1 MEQDVTIR
9 IDLPASYAHLNVLSS
24 CIGEL
29 LARAEGITD
38 RERVVYA
45 VQLAAHETCTNII
58 DHAYEGREGRRIA
71 ATLTLG
77 ARPQRV
83 VVELED
89 SGLPCDPDAIGDP
102 DLSAPRE
109 SGYGMFLI
117 RNLVDEVQ
125 YTRLTGGN
133 RWRLVKFL

>member
-1 MEQDVTIR
+1 MEQDVTIH
-9 IDLPASYAHLNVLSS
+9 IDLPASYAQLNVLSG

-29 LARAEGITD
+29 LSRAEAVAD
-38 RERVVYA
+38 RARVVYA

-58 DHAYEGREGRRIA
+58 DHAYQGREGQRIA
-71 ATLTLG
+71 VTVSLG
-77 ARPQRV
+77 GRPRRV

-89 SGLPCDPDAIGDP
+89 RGAPCDPEAIGDP

-109 SGYGMFLI
+109 SGYGMYLI
-117 RNLVDEVQ
+117 RNLVDDVQ

-133 RWRLVKFL
+133 RWRLIKFV